1 MQPAKQEA
9 MQTLAKM
16 PEDVDME
23 VIMYQLYVLEKVRR
37 GREDVA
43 KGRITTADELKREI
57 EQW

>member
-9 MQTLAKM
+9 IQTIAKM

-23 VIMYQLYVLEKVRR
+23 EIMYQLYVLEKIRR

-43 KGRITTADELKREI
+43 KGRVTTAEELKREI
-57 EQW
+57 ELW

>member
-9 MQTLAKM
+9 MQTIAKL
-16 PEDVDME
+16 PENVDME
-23 VIMYQLYVLEKVRR
+23 EIMYRLYVLEKIRK

-43 KGRITTADELKREI
+43 QGRFTTTDDLKREI

>member
-9 MQTLAKM
+9 IQTIAKM

-23 VIMYQLYVLEKVRR
+23 EIMYQLYVLEKVRR

-43 KGRITTADELKREI
+43 KGRVTTAEELKREI

>member
-9 MQTLAKM
+9 IQTIAKM

-23 VIMYQLYVLEKVRR
+23 EIMYQLYVLEKIRR

-43 KGRITTADELKREI
+43 KGRVTTAEELKREI
-57 EQW
+57 ESW

>member
-9 MQTLAKM
+9 MQTIAKM

-23 VIMYQLYVLEKVRR
+23 EIMYQLYVLEKVRR
-37 GREDVA
+37 GKEDVA
-43 KGRITTADELKREI
+43 KGRVTTTEELKREI

>member
-9 MQTLAKM
+9 MQTIAKM

-23 VIMYQLYVLEKVRR
+23 EIMYQLYVLEKVRR

-43 KGRITTADELKREI
+43 KGRVTTAEELKREI

>member
-9 MQTLAKM
+9 MQTIAKM

-23 VIMYQLYVLEKVRR
+23 EIMYQLYVLEKVRR
-37 GREDVA
+37 GREAVA
-43 KGRITTADELKREI
+43 KGRITTAEELKREI

>member
-9 MQTLAKM
+9 MQTIAKL
-16 PEDVDME
+16 PENVDME
-23 VIMYQLYVLEKVRR
+23 EIMYLYVLEKIRK

-43 KGRITTADELKREI
+43 QGRFTTADDLKREI

>member
-9 MQTLAKM
+9 MQTIAKM

-23 VIMYQLYVLEKVRR
+23 EIMYQLYVLEKVRR
-37 GREDVA
+37 GREDIA
-43 KGRITTADELKREI
+43 KGRVTTAEELKREI

>member
-9 MQTLAKM
+9 MQILAKM

-23 VIMYQLYVLEKVRR
+23 EIMYQLYVLEKVRR

-43 KGRITTADELKREI
+43 KGRVTTAEELKREI

>member
-9 MQTLAKM
+9 MQTIAKL
-16 PEDVDME
+16 PENVDME
-23 VIMYQLYVLEKVRR
+23 EIIYRLYILEKIRK

-43 KGRITTADELKREI
+43 QSRFSTADDLKREI

>member
-9 MQTLAKM
+9 MQTIAKL

-23 VIMYQLYVLEKVRR
+23 EIMYRLYVLEKIRK
-37 GREDVA
+37 GKEDVA
-43 KGRITTADELKREI
+43 QGRVTTAEDLKREI